1 MCNNEKEKIVEKKAK
16 KLKDVKSKC
25 YFDMLNLPIQIGL

>member
-1 MCNNEKEKIVEKKAK
+1 MCNNEKEKIVEK

-25 YFDMLNLPIQIGL
+25 YFDMLNLPIQIGS